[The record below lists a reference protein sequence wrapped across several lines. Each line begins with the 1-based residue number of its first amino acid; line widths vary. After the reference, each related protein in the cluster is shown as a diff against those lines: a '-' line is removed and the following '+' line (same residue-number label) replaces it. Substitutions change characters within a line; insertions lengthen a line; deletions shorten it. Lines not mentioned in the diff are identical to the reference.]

1 MRSLLA
7 PVIEYVHAF
16 AFGDDGDGAAV
27 LVSAHAADNQVS
39 GGFGGAQGSCMRT
52 HAPEVHPQVLLR
64 ALAPVVLLH
73 LRVEAHVVKPDRSRV
88 RLFLEPP

>member
-1 MRSLLA
+1 MCSLLA

-16 AFGDDGDGAAV
+16 ASGNDGDGAAV
-27 LVSAHAADNQVS
+27 LVGAHAAEDKVS
-39 GGFGGAQGSCMRT
+39 GGFGCAWGSCMRT

-73 LRVEAHVVKPDRSRV
+73 LRVEAHVVEPDRSRV
-88 RLFLEPP
+88 RLFLE